1 MRARAPC
8 TCKLSVLTMHITYP
22 CSTDFLIMY
31 GAESAVLPFGF
42 DALAMPRASWYSARN
57 MALDFALAFASF
69 SASTTAVFI
78 YRYYQVLISIRE
90 GFHTK
95 IPHFFEIWPNI
106 PIYLMFAV
114 QISIP
119 YQYTSFWGS
128 GIPIYLM
135 FSENSSNIPI
145 YRMHDLGAQKG
156 HTNIPHVFEKWPNIP
171 I

>member
-1 MRARAPC
+1 MIRSPNDGVHLETPQAQTGSSSEGARSATSGNTPC
-8 TCKLSVLTMHITYP
+8 AASP
-22 CSTDFLIMY
+22 
-31 GAESAVLPFGF
+31 AEK
-42 DALAMPRASWYSARN
+42 
-57 MALDFALAFASF
+57 
-69 SASTTAVFI
+69 
-78 YRYYQVLISIRE
+78 SIP
-90 GFHTK
+90 K

-171 I
+171 IYLNLTSTRKLLQAHCYIGIYPT

>member
-1 MRARAPC
+1 M
-8 TCKLSVLTMHITYP
+8 
-22 CSTDFLIMY
+22 
-31 GAESAVLPFGF
+31 
-42 DALAMPRASWYSARN
+42 
-57 MALDFALAFASF
+57 
-69 SASTTAVFI
+69 I
-78 YRYYQVLISIRE
+78 Y

-95 IPHFFEIWPNI
+95 IPHFSYILANI

-128 GIPIYLM
+128 GIPIYLK

-156 HTNIPHVFEKWPNIP
+156 HTNIPHVFENGQIYQYTS

>member
-1 MRARAPC
+1 M
-8 TCKLSVLTMHITYP
+8 V
-22 CSTDFLIMY
+22 
-31 GAESAVLPFGF
+31 
-42 DALAMPRASWYSARN
+42 
-57 MALDFALAFASF
+57 
-69 SASTTAVFI
+69 
-78 YRYYQVLISIRE
+78 SIAIHQ

-156 HTNIPHVFEKWPNIP
+156 HTNIPGTILYWAIVHRVTGTWESRVTGTWESHILRPFRSCSSRTLRQFISMQMRAFCQIGKSQ
-171 I
+171 

>member
-1 MRARAPC
+1 MIILC
-8 TCKLSVLTMHITYP
+8 FMQ
-22 CSTDFLIMY
+22 
-31 GAESAVLPFGF
+31 
-42 DALAMPRASWYSARN
+42 PRAQQVSIYFSTVAVIIDKIMQYSTIV
-57 MALDFALAFASF
+57 LYG
-69 SASTTAVFI
+69 I
-78 YRYYQVLISIRE
+78 Y

-95 IPHFFEIWPNI
+95 IPHFFEIWWPNI

-171 I
+171 IYLNLTSTRKLLQAHCYIGIYPT

>member
-1 MRARAPC
+1 MPQKWARGP
-8 TCKLSVLTMHITYP
+8 V
-22 CSTDFLIMY
+22 
-31 GAESAVLPFGF
+31 
-42 DALAMPRASWYSARN
+42 
-57 MALDFALAFASF
+57 
-69 SASTTAVFI
+69 
-78 YRYYQVLISIRE
+78 
-90 GFHTK
+90 
-95 IPHFFEIWPNI
+95 

-128 GIPIYLM
+128 DIPIYLM

-171 I
+171 IYLNLKRVPGNYYKPIAISVFTLHNMRAVHE

>member
-1 MRARAPC
+1 MHENSQNSVFTVGPRSATFSGWSLLTTHSRTEWTIR
-8 TCKLSVLTMHITYP
+8 TCRIL
-22 CSTDFLIMY
+22 
-31 GAESAVLPFGF
+31 
-42 DALAMPRASWYSARN
+42 
-57 MALDFALAFASF
+57 
-69 SASTTAVFI
+69 
-78 YRYYQVLISIRE
+78 

-171 I
+171 IYLNLTSTRKLLQAHCYIGIYPT

>member
-1 MRARAPC
+1 MPVDIPARQRAVR
-8 TCKLSVLTMHITYP
+8 
-22 CSTDFLIMY
+22 STDL
-31 GAESAVLPFGF
+31 ESCSSGLKSRGSKINRVLKFHH
-42 DALAMPRASWYSARN
+42 
-57 MALDFALAFASF
+57 SF
-69 SASTTAVFI
+69 YKGI
-78 YRYYQVLISIRE
+78 

-171 I
+171 IYLNLTSTRKLLQAHCYIGIYPT

>member
-1 MRARAPC
+1 MVPKGTNFRNFLV
-8 TCKLSVLTMHITYP
+8 TYTQVCKISSTVLHDSCRRDSYTSSRNK
-22 CSTDFLIMY
+22 STPYFYL
-31 GAESAVLPFGF
+31 
-42 DALAMPRASWYSARN
+42 
-57 MALDFALAFASF
+57 
-69 SASTTAVFI
+69 
-78 YRYYQVLISIRE
+78 

-128 GIPIYLM
+128 GIPIYLK

-171 I
+171 IYLNLTSTRKLLQAHCYIGIYPT